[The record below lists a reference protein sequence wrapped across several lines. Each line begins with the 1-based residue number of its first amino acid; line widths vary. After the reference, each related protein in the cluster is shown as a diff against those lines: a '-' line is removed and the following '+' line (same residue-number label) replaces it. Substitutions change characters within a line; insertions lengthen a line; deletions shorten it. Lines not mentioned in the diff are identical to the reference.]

1 MILNASL
8 GAFFVG
14 YSTSYFNMAQKTSAP
29 LFFNYFDNYNSLNTY
44 LNGNGI
50 FLIKLVIIP
59 IAGGIGSFASGPL

>member
-29 LFFNYFDNYNSLNTY
+29 IFFNYLGNFNSLNTY
-44 LNGNGI
+44 LNGI
-50 FLIKLVIIP
+50 QIIS
-59 IAGGIGSFASGPL
+59 IVK